1 MSIANEK
8 CFNHNHRE
16 AAALCLE
23 CRRFFCRECVTE
35 HDDRA
40 VCASCLRKLTS
51 AGSDRRSALAG
62 LFSVFSFFAGL
73 IFLWLLFFY
82 FGQVLLKIPA
92 SVHEG
97 ALWRDAP
104 HESLQ
109 LGQEAEETEET
120 E

>member
-8 CFNHNHRE
+8 CFNHTQRE
-16 AAALCLE
+16 AVALCLE

-40 VCASCLRKLTS
+40 VCASCLKKLTLT
-51 AGSDRRSALAG
+51 GSDKQSSLAG
-62 LFSVFSFFAGL
+62 LISVFSFFAGF

-82 FGQVLLKIPA
+82 FGQVLLRIPA

-97 ALWRDAP
+97 ALWRDTP

-109 LGQEAEETEET
+109 GGQETEDIKE
-120 E
+120 